1 MIPVIYYFRC
11 EYGYFVFHRYTKE
24 LEKTFSPVLFGPFLS
39 VVAALCFTAYTAI
52 TVSRCL

>member
-1 MIPVIYYFRC
+1 MNPVVYYFRC
-11 EYGYFVFHRYTKE
+11 EYDYFLFHRYMKE

-52 TVSRCL
+52 TVSRYL

>member
-1 MIPVIYYFRC
+1 MN
-11 EYGYFVFHRYTKE
+11 E

-52 TVSRCL
+52 TVSNIVQHVGIEAP

>member
-1 MIPVIYYFRC
+1 MCLFYYSD
-11 EYGYFVFHRYTKE
+11 YGYSVFHRYMKE

-52 TVSRCL
+52 TVSHYL